1 MASPAKVQYS
11 VIWRPQA
18 GPQTALITCPV
29 FEVFFGGARGGGKS
43 DGMLGEWVSHASRYG
58 EKASGLIVRRERT
71 QLYDLIERSRQLY
84 GPLGAKL
91 TDNVWRFPNGA
102 RLRFAYLETDSD
114 ADAYQGHSYTRVY
127 VEEVGTFPRAAP
139 VMKLMATLRSG
150 AGVPCGMRLTGN
162 PGGPGHQWVRARY
175 IDPAPM
181 GMKILTEEFE
191 NPFTKQKVSR
201 DRVYIP
207 SRLKDNHFLGDD
219 YVANLHLSAGGS
231 EAILRAWLDGDWSI
245 IDGAYF
251 PEFSPSKHIVAPFA
265 LPEHWTRIRCMDWG
279 SARPFCVLWLAVSDG
294 TLPRLPAGALIVYRE
309 WYGWNGKPNEGCRL
323 PASDVG
329 NEIREL
335 EQGETIADEVLDPA
349 AFARDGGPSIAERM
363 DLNWRRAD
371 NARVARAG
379 AQGGWDAVRG
389 RLRGE
394 DGKPMLYIFGNCT
407 HLIRTLPALQHDKLK
422 PEDVNTEGEDHAA
435 DALRYGCMSRP
446 NITRAKHDPP
456 PRFETSLSVNEMIKR
471 ATARRLAED

>member
-181 GMKILTEEFE
+181 GMKIWVHST
-191 NPFTKQKVSR
+191 P
-201 DRVYIP
+201 
-207 SRLKDNHFLGDD
+207 
-219 YVANLHLSAGGS
+219 
-231 EAILRAWLDGDWSI
+231 
-245 IDGAYF
+245 
-251 PEFSPSKHIVAPFA
+251 
-265 LPEHWTRIRCMDWG
+265 
-279 SARPFCVLWLAVSDG
+279 
-294 TLPRLPAGALIVYRE
+294 
-309 WYGWNGKPNEGCRL
+309 
-323 PASDVG
+323 
-329 NEIREL
+329 
-335 EQGETIADEVLDPA
+335 PA
-349 AFARDGGPSIAERM
+349 A
-363 DLNWRRAD
+363 
-371 NARVARAG
+371 
-379 AQGGWDAVRG
+379 
-389 RLRGE
+389 
-394 DGKPMLYIFGNCT
+394 
-407 HLIRTLPALQHDKLK
+407 
-422 PEDVNTEGEDHAA
+422 
-435 DALRYGCMSRP
+435 
-446 NITRAKHDPP
+446 
-456 PRFETSLSVNEMIKR
+456 
-471 ATARRLAED
+471 